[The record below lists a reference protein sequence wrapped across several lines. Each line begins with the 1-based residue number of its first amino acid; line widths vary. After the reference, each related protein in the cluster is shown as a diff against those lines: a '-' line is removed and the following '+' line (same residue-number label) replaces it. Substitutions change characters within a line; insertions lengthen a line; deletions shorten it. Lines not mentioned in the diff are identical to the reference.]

1 MFRLV
6 KQVFVSGIML
16 FSNLSILNS
25 LECISVS
32 NQECK
37 VRPEIAGINSNE
49 PIFFYPYS
57 IRTSRDVVVVVIVL
71 MIPMGNYAFPMLL
84 KI

>member
-1 MFRLV
+1 MFRFI
-6 KQVFVSGIML
+6 KRVFTSVIML
-16 FSNLSILNS
+16 FSSLSSANS
-25 LECISVS
+25 LKCISIN

-37 VRPEIAGINSNE
+37 VRPEIASINSNE

-57 IRTSRDVVVVVIVL
+57 IRTGKDVVVVVIVL

>member
-1 MFRLV
+1 MFRFI
-6 KQVFVSGIML
+6 KRVFTSVIML
-16 FSNLSILNS
+16 FSSLSSTNS
-25 LECISVS
+25 LKCISIN
-32 NQECK
+32 NQERK
-37 VRPEIAGINSNE
+37 VRPEIASINSNK